1 MQRTRTSELA
11 ESLTGWLR
19 NSIISIAMKKSE
31 IFDILVNKVCE
42 VCEVR
47 MDTLING
54 SRLQSVVD
62 ARVLSVQYLR
72 RIGLTND
79 DIALIV
85 MRKIKGDMTWCPP
98 IPEVKAKAKGVQ
110 RMFDSYSQRCLD
122 SYAFCIMS
130 SEIKDFCRE
139 QYKDMY
145 LSWMKQLPTK

>member
-1 MQRTRTSELA
+1 
-11 ESLTGWLR
+11 
-19 NSIISIAMKKSE
+19 MKKSE
-31 IFDILVNKVCE
+31 IFDVLVKKVCE

-47 MDTLING
+47 YEMVITG
-54 SRLQSVVD
+54 SKLQSVVD

-85 MRKIKGDMTWCPP
+85 MRKLKGDMTWCPP
-98 IPEVKAKAKGVQ
+98 LHDVKAKAKGVQ

>member
-1 MQRTRTSELA
+1 MKTSI
-11 ESLTGWLR
+11 T
-19 NSIISIAMKKSE
+19 SIAMKKSE
-31 IFDILVNKVCE
+31 IFDILVNKVCD

-47 MDTLING
+47 VDTLING
-54 SRLQSVVD
+54 SRLQAVVD
-62 ARVLSVQYLR
+62 ARVLAVQYLR

-98 IPEVKAKAKGVQ
+98 MHDVKQKSKGVQ
-110 RMFDSYSQRCLD
+110 KMFDSYSRRCLE

-139 QYKDMY
+139 LYKDMY

>member
-1 MQRTRTSELA
+1 
-11 ESLTGWLR
+11 
-19 NSIISIAMKKSE
+19 MKKSE
-31 IFDILVNKVCE
+31 IFDILINKVCD

-47 MDTLING
+47 VDTLIHG
-54 SRLQSVVD
+54 SKLQSVVD

-85 MRKIKGDMTWCPP
+85 MRKIKGDMSWCPP
-98 IPEVKAKAKGVQ
+98 IQEVKAKAKGVQ

-139 QYKDMY
+139 QYQDMY

>member
-1 MQRTRTSELA
+1 
-11 ESLTGWLR
+11 
-19 NSIISIAMKKSE
+19 MKKSE
-31 IFDILVNKVCE
+31 IFDRLLDKVCE

-47 MDTLING
+47 LDTIING
-54 SRLQSVVD
+54 SKLQAVVD
-62 ARVLSVQYLR
+62 ARMLAVQYLR

-85 MRKIKGDMTWCPP
+85 MRKVKGDMTWCPP
-98 IPEVKAKAKGVQ
+98 IRVIKSKAKGVQ
-110 RMFDSYSQRCLD
+110 KMFDSYSQRCLE

-130 SEIKDFCRE
+130 SELKDFCRE

>member
-1 MQRTRTSELA
+1 
-11 ESLTGWLR
+11 
-19 NSIISIAMKKSE
+19 MKKSE
-31 IFDILVNKVCE
+31 IFDILVKKVCE

-47 MDTLING
+47 YEMVITG
-54 SRLQSVVD
+54 SKLQSVVD

-85 MRKIKGDMTWCPP
+85 MRKLKGDMTWCPP
-98 IPEVKAKAKGVQ
+98 LHDVKAKAKGVQ
-110 RMFDSYSQRCLD
+110 KMFDSYSQRCLE

-139 QYKDMY
+139 QYSDMY

>member
-1 MQRTRTSELA
+1 
-11 ESLTGWLR
+11 
-19 NSIISIAMKKSE
+19 MKKSE
-31 IFDILVNKVCE
+31 IFDRLLAKVCD

-47 MDTLING
+47 LDTIING
-54 SRLQSVVD
+54 FKLQAVVD

-98 IPEVKAKAKGVQ
+98 IQEVKKKSKGIQ
-110 RMFDSYSQRCLD
+110 KMFDSYSRRCLE